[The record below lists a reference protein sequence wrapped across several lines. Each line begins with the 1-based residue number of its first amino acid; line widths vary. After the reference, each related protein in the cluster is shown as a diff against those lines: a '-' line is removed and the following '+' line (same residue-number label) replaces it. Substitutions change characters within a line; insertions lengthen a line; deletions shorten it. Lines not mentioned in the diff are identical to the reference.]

1 MMRVLLMFLF
11 GCSVLALGAVEG
23 SYQKMV
29 APRIPFAPRTYV
41 CYRAPHPIAV
51 NGTVGDPA
59 WEAAPWTE
67 EFVDIR
73 GELGLKPWFRT
84 RAKMLWDDDYLYVGA
99 HLEEDHVW
107 ATLTKRDSVIFMDN
121 DFEVF
126 IDPDGDSH
134 RYYELEINALGTVW
148 DLFLIMP
155 YRDDRQGRSAVTSW
169 DITGLKSAV
178 HVDGTLNDPSDK
190 DRGWTVELAIP
201 WEALKECAPRRQ
213 RPQAGDQWRMNF
225 SRVEYRV
232 DIKNR
237 KYEKQ
242 KDAAT
247 GKPQDEEN
255 WVWSPQGLINMHYP
269 EMWGY
274 VQFSSVT
281 AGRGREDFVPRAEER
296 VKWALRRIYYAER
309 MHRDQHGSF
318 TDDLSR
324 LGLRDL
330 VLKGYLPPAVKVTPG
345 LFEAVYQAEAGDS
358 WHIMQDGLLWK
369 GSDDKPDPNKPN
381 AQEW

>member
-1 MMRVLLMFLF
+1 MRLLLMFLI

-23 SYQKMV
+23 SYQKMT
-29 APRIPFAPRTYV
+29 APRIPFAPRNYV

-51 NGTVGDPA
+51 DGRLGDPA
-59 WEAAPWTE
+59 WGAVPWTE
-67 EFVDIR
+67 EFVDIL
-73 GELGLKPWFRT
+73 GEAGPKPWFRT
-84 RAKMLWDDDYLYVGA
+84 RAKMLWDDDFLYVGA

-107 ATLTKRDSVIFMDN
+107 ATLTKRDSVIFMDD

-126 IDPDGDSH
+126 IDPDGDTH

-155 YRDDRQGRSAVTSW
+155 YRDDRQGRPAVSSW
-169 DITGLKSAV
+169 DISELKSAV

-201 WEALKECAPRRQ
+201 WEALKECAPGRRP
-213 RPQAGDQWRMNF
+213 PQPGDQWRLNF

-232 DIKNR
+232 DIKDAG
-237 KYEKQ
+237 YEKR
-242 KDAAT
+242 KDADT
-247 GKPQDEEN
+247 GKPLDEEN
-255 WVWSPQGLINMHYP
+255 WVWSPQGLVNMHYP

-274 VQFSSVT
+274 VQFSPVT
-281 AGRGREDFVPRAEER
+281 AGRGQEAFVPRPEEK

-309 MHRDQHGSF
+309 MHRDQNGSF
-318 TDDLSR
+318 TEDLSR
-324 LGLRDL
+324 LGLGDL
-330 VLKGYLPPAVKVTPG
+330 DLDGYLPPVVKVTPG
-345 LFEAVYQAEAGDS
+345 LFEAVYRSVSGDS

-369 GSDDKPDPNKPN
+369 GSDDNPDPNKPN